1 MQRFQ
6 SAIAFACTIGAVAVA
21 CGGSSSGGGSSGT
34 AASSTGTTVGGNPD
48 SSSETTTDASTG
60 IGASS
65 GATASSGTT
74 ASSGVA
80 TASSGTTSVGGSCS
94 LGAGTY
100 TIHYVATSG
109 GVLCQTLPDGMMTLA
124 QNETPADVMNLGM
137 DAGTCTTTE
146 SGCTV
151 MVHCN
156 EGETGFNIQF
166 TFNVTVGNN
175 SAAGTLTEAVS
186 EDGSVLANCAYN
198 VTYTKN

>member
-6 SAIAFACTIGAVAVA
+6 SAIAFACSIGAVAVA

-34 AASSTGTTVGGNPD
+34 AESSTGTTVGGSPD
-48 SSSETTTDASTG
+48 ASSGATTDASTS
-60 IGASS
+60 IDASS
-65 GATASSGTT
+65 GTTAGSGTT
-74 ASSGVA
+74 ASSGVP
-80 TASSGTTSVGGSCS
+80 TTSSGTTSVGGSCS

-109 GVLCQTLPDGMMTLA
+109 GVLCQTIPDGMATLA
-124 QNETPADVMNLGM
+124 QNETPADLMNIGM

-156 EGETGFNIQF
+156 EGATGINVQF
-166 TFNVTVGNN
+166 TFNVTVG
-175 SAAGTLTEAVS
+175 
-186 EDGSVLANCAYN
+186 
-198 VTYTKN
+198 